1 MVVLPSLSS
10 YTESEEP
17 SGWNSSTNRR
27 VPPDMTAPIHDK
39 PLRADAQRNRE
50 KLLAAAV
57 ELFAERGTEGSLE
70 EVAKRAG
77 VGIGTLYRHFPT
89 RDALVEAAYRK
100 EVAQLRAAADE
111 LLAGLPADAAL
122 EAWMRRFVDYGSAKR
137 GMRDALQSIAGGG
150 ASLFADTRGQVTEA
164 VSVLLR
170 AGAEAGTLRAD
181 VEPEDVLRAMGAI
194 WLVTEGDDFAEGAM
208 RILRLVLDGLR
219 YRAG

>member
-1 MVVLPSLSS
+1 MS
-10 YTESEEP
+10 
-17 SGWNSSTNRR
+17 
-27 VPPDMTAPIHDK
+27 VPTHGK
-39 PLRADAQRNRE
+39 PLRKDAARNRE
-50 KLLAAAV
+50 KVLAAAV
-57 ELFAERGTEGSLE
+57 GLFAERGTEGSLE

-89 RDALVEAAYRK
+89 RDALVEAAYRN

-111 LLAGLPADAAL
+111 LLAELPPDAAL
-122 EAWMRRFVDYGSAKR
+122 EAWMRRFVDYGTAKR

-150 ASLFADTRGQVTEA
+150 ADLFAETRGQVTDA
-164 VSVLLR
+164 VAVLLR

-194 WLVTEGDDFAEGAM
+194 WLVAEGDDFAEQAM

-219 YRAG
+219 YRA

>member
-1 MVVLPSLSS
+1 MS
-10 YTESEEP
+10 
-17 SGWNSSTNRR
+17 
-27 VPPDMTAPIHDK
+27 APIHDK
-39 PLRADAQRNRE
+39 PLRKDAARNRE

-89 RDALVEAAYRK
+89 RDALVEAAYRN

-111 LLAGLPADAAL
+111 LLAELPPDAAL
-122 EAWMRRFVDYGSAKR
+122 EAWMRRFVDYGTAKR

-150 ASLFADTRGQVTEA
+150 ADLFAETRGQVTEA
-164 VSVLLR
+164 VAVLLR
-170 AGAEAGTLRAD
+170 AGAEAGTLRSD

-194 WLVTEGDDFAEGAM
+194 WLVAEGDDFADRAM

-219 YRAG
+219 YRG

>member
-1 MVVLPSLSS
+1 MS
-10 YTESEEP
+10 
-17 SGWNSSTNRR
+17 
-27 VPPDMTAPIHDK
+27 APTHDK
-39 PLRADAQRNRE
+39 PLRKDAARNRE

-57 ELFAERGTEGSLE
+57 GLFAERGTEGSLE

-89 RDALVEAAYRK
+89 RDALVEAAYRN

-111 LLAGLPADAAL
+111 LLTELPPDAAL
-122 EAWMRRFVDYGSAKR
+122 EAWMRRFVDYGTAKR

-150 ASLFADTRGQVTEA
+150 ADLFAETRGQVTEA
-164 VSVLLR
+164 VAVLLR

-194 WLVTEGDDFAEGAM
+194 WMVAEGEEFPEQAM

-219 YRAG
+219 YRA

>member
-1 MVVLPSLSS
+1 
-10 YTESEEP
+10 
-17 SGWNSSTNRR
+17 
-27 VPPDMTAPIHDK
+27 MTAPTHDK
-39 PLRADAQRNRE
+39 PLRKDAARNRE

-89 RDALVEAAYRK
+89 RDALVEAAYRN

-111 LLAGLPADAAL
+111 LLAELPPDEAL
-122 EAWMRRFVDYGSAKR
+122 EAFMRRFVDYGTAKR
-137 GMRDALQSIAGGG
+137 GMRDALQSIAGGS
-150 ASLFADTRGQVTEA
+150 ATLFSDTRGQVTEA
-164 VSVLLR
+164 VAVLLR
-170 AGAEAGTLRAD
+170 AGAEAGTLRSD

-194 WLVTEGDDFAEGAM
+194 WMVADGEEFPEQAM

-219 YRAG
+219 YRA

>member
-1 MVVLPSLSS
+1 MSAR
-10 YTESEEP
+10 T
-17 SGWNSSTNRR
+17 
-27 VPPDMTAPIHDK
+27 HDK
-39 PLRADAQRNRE
+39 PLRKDAVRNRE

-57 ELFAERGTEGSLE
+57 GLFAERGTEGSLE

-89 RDALVEAAYRK
+89 RDALVEAAYRN

-111 LLAGLPADAAL
+111 LLAELPPDAAL
-122 EAWMRRFVDYGSAKR
+122 EAWMRRFVDYGTAKR

-150 ASLFADTRGQVTEA
+150 ADLFAETRGQVTEA
-164 VSVLLR
+164 VAVLLR

-194 WLVTEGDDFAEGAM
+194 WMVAEGEEFPEQAM

-219 YRAG
+219 YRA

>member
-1 MVVLPSLSS
+1 MS
-10 YTESEEP
+10 
-17 SGWNSSTNRR
+17 
-27 VPPDMTAPIHDK
+27 APTHDK
-39 PLRADAQRNRE
+39 PLRKDAARNRE

-57 ELFAERGTEGSLE
+57 GLFAERGTEGSLE

-89 RDALVEAAYRK
+89 RDALVEAAYRN

-111 LLAGLPADAAL
+111 LLAELPPDAAL
-122 EAWMRRFVDYGSAKR
+122 EAWMRRFVDYGTAKR

-150 ASLFADTRGQVTEA
+150 ADLFAETRGQVTEA
-164 VSVLLR
+164 VAVLLR

-181 VEPEDVLRAMGAI
+181 VEPDDVLRAMGAI
-194 WLVTEGDDFAEGAM
+194 WLVAEGDEFAEQAM

-219 YRAG
+219 YRA

>member
-1 MVVLPSLSS
+1 MS
-10 YTESEEP
+10 
-17 SGWNSSTNRR
+17 
-27 VPPDMTAPIHDK
+27 APIHDK
-39 PLRADAQRNRE
+39 PLRKDAARNRE
-50 KLLAAAV
+50 KVLAAAV
-57 ELFAERGTEGSLE
+57 GLFAERGTEGSLE

-89 RDALVEAAYRK
+89 RDALVEAAYRN

-111 LLAGLPADAAL
+111 LLAELPPDAAL
-122 EAWMRRFVDYGSAKR
+122 EAWMRRFVDYGTAKR

-150 ASLFADTRGQVTEA
+150 TDLFAETRGQVTDA
-164 VSVLLR
+164 VAVLLR

-194 WLVTEGDDFAEGAM
+194 WLVAEGDDFAEQAM

-219 YRAG
+219 YRA

>member
-1 MVVLPSLSS
+1 MS
-10 YTESEEP
+10 
-17 SGWNSSTNRR
+17 
-27 VPPDMTAPIHDK
+27 APTHDK
-39 PLRADAQRNRE
+39 PLRKDAARNRE

-89 RDALVEAAYRK
+89 RDALVEAAYRN

-111 LLAGLPADAAL
+111 LLAELPPDEAL
-122 EAWMRRFVDYGSAKR
+122 EAFMRRFVDYGTAKR
-137 GMRDALQSIAGGG
+137 GMRDALQSIAGGS
-150 ASLFADTRGQVTEA
+150 ATLFSDTRGQVTEA
-164 VSVLLR
+164 VAVLLR
-170 AGAEAGTLRAD
+170 AGAEAGTLRSD

-194 WLVTEGDDFAEGAM
+194 WMVADGEEFPEQAM

-219 YRAG
+219 YRA

>member
-1 MVVLPSLSS
+1 MS
-10 YTESEEP
+10 
-17 SGWNSSTNRR
+17 
-27 VPPDMTAPIHDK
+27 APIHDK
-39 PLRADAQRNRE
+39 PLRSDARRNRD

-57 ELFAERGTEGSLE
+57 ELFAERGTDGSLE

-89 RDALVEAAYRK
+89 RDALVEAAYRN

-111 LLAGLPADAAL
+111 LLVELPPDAAL
-122 EAWMRRFVDYGSAKR
+122 EAWMRRFVDYGTAKR

-150 ASLFADTRGQVTEA
+150 ADLFAETRGQVTDA
-164 VSVLLR
+164 VAVLLR

-194 WLVTEGDDFAEGAM
+194 WLVAEGDDFAEQAM

-219 YRAG
+219 YRA

>member
-1 MVVLPSLSS
+1 MS
-10 YTESEEP
+10 
-17 SGWNSSTNRR
+17 
-27 VPPDMTAPIHDK
+27 APTHDK
-39 PLRADAQRNRE
+39 PLRKDAARNRE

-89 RDALVEAAYRK
+89 RDALVEAAYRN

-111 LLAGLPADAAL
+111 LLAELPPDEAL
-122 EAWMRRFVDYGSAKR
+122 EAFMRRFVDYGTAKR
-137 GMRDALQSIAGGG
+137 GMRDALQSIAGGS
-150 ASLFADTRGQVTEA
+150 ATLFSDTRGQVTEA
-164 VSVLLR
+164 VAVLLR
-170 AGAEAGTLRAD
+170 AGAEAGTLRSD

-194 WLVTEGDDFAEGAM
+194 WLVAEGDDFAEQAM

-219 YRAG
+219 YRA

>member
-1 MVVLPSLSS
+1 
-10 YTESEEP
+10 
-17 SGWNSSTNRR
+17 
-27 VPPDMTAPIHDK
+27 MTASTHDK
-39 PLRADAQRNRE
+39 PLRKDARRNRE

-70 EVAKRAG
+70 EVAKRAD

-89 RDALVEAAYRK
+89 RDALVEAAYRN
-100 EVAQLRAAADE
+100 EVTQLRAAADE
-111 LLAGLPADAAL
+111 LLAELPPDRAL

-150 ASLFADTRGQVTEA
+150 ADLFAETRGQVTEA
-164 VSVLLR
+164 VAVLLR

-194 WLVTEGDDFAEGAM
+194 WLVAEGDDFAEDAM

>member
-1 MVVLPSLSS
+1 MS
-10 YTESEEP
+10 
-17 SGWNSSTNRR
+17 
-27 VPPDMTAPIHDK
+27 APTHDK
-39 PLRADAQRNRE
+39 PLRKDAARNRE

-57 ELFAERGTEGSLE
+57 GLFAERGTEGSLE

-89 RDALVEAAYRK
+89 RDALVEAAYRN

-111 LLAGLPADAAL
+111 LLAELPPDAAL
-122 EAWMRRFVDYGSAKR
+122 EAWMRRFVDYGTAKR

-150 ASLFADTRGQVTEA
+150 ADLFAETRGQVTDA
-164 VSVLLR
+164 VAVLLR

-194 WLVTEGDDFAEGAM
+194 WLVAEGDDFAEQAM

-219 YRAG
+219 YRA

>member
-1 MVVLPSLSS
+1 MS
-10 YTESEEP
+10 
-17 SGWNSSTNRR
+17 
-27 VPPDMTAPIHDK
+27 APTHDK
-39 PLRADAQRNRE
+39 PLRKDAARNRE

-89 RDALVEAAYRK
+89 RDALVEAAYRN

-111 LLAGLPADAAL
+111 LLAELPPDEAL
-122 EAWMRRFVDYGSAKR
+122 EAFMRRFVDYGTAKR
-137 GMRDALQSIAGGG
+137 GMRDALQSIAGGS
-150 ASLFADTRGQVTEA
+150 ATLFSDTRGQVTEA
-164 VSVLLR
+164 VAVLLR

-194 WLVTEGDDFAEGAM
+194 WMVSDGDEFPEQAM

-219 YRAG
+219 YRA

>member
-1 MVVLPSLSS
+1 MS
-10 YTESEEP
+10 
-17 SGWNSSTNRR
+17 
-27 VPPDMTAPIHDK
+27 APIHDK
-39 PLRADAQRNRE
+39 PLRKDAARNRE

-57 ELFAERGTEGSLE
+57 GLFAERGTEGSLE

-89 RDALVEAAYRK
+89 RDALVEAAYRN

-111 LLAGLPADAAL
+111 LLAELPPDAAL
-122 EAWMRRFVDYGSAKR
+122 EAWMRRFVDYGTAKR

-150 ASLFADTRGQVTEA
+150 ADLFADTRGQVTEA
-164 VSVLLR
+164 VAVLLR

-194 WLVTEGDDFAEGAM
+194 WMVSEGDEFPEQAM

-219 YRAG
+219 YRA

>member
-1 MVVLPSLSS
+1 
-10 YTESEEP
+10 
-17 SGWNSSTNRR
+17 
-27 VPPDMTAPIHDK
+27 MTAPTHDK
-39 PLRADAQRNRE
+39 PLRKDAQRNRE

-89 RDALVEAAYRK
+89 RDALVEAAYRN

-111 LLAGLPADAAL
+111 LLAELPPDRAL

-137 GMRDALQSIAGGG
+137 GMRDALHSIAGAG
-150 ASLFADTRGQVTEA
+150 SDLFAETRGSVTEA
-164 VSVLLR
+164 VAVLLK
-170 AGAEAGTLRAD
+170 AGAEAGSLRSD
-181 VEPEDVLRAMGAI
+181 VEAEDVLRAMGAI
-194 WLVTEGDDFAEGAM
+194 WMVAEGDDFADQAM

-219 YRAG
+219 YRPG